1 MKQKIEERDE
11 QIGKKEKQIYI
22 LKKKTQELEKFK
34 FVLDYKIKELRKMIA
49 PRQTEITAL
58 RKETREMDA
67 KLKNYNTMNS
77 NLGFMVEDLRNR
89 QEAMQDSIKQNRLK
103 RMYNDIL
110 ISKMKTDVYWTVQHI
125 DDFEALQKVVNQR
138 LYKHVRDSDPKNVEV
153 DVDIKKEQENQRRY
167 LENTKASL
175 NKRLE
180 KEQQIHKTENSR
192 IMWQNL
198 ELINQIKKLR
208 NKINEA
214 REWEKQQR
222 NKAKML
228 QNQSAI
234 GRDSRAANQQRS
246 DPELFEAM
254 EQERMQERQRK
265 QMEIRANHNHL
276 LDLQNRLMNAKQE
289 NQFLGEEMQP
299 HLMGQQ
305 M

>member
-1 MKQKIEERDE
+1 
-11 QIGKKEKQIYI
+11 
-22 LKKKTQELEKFK
+22 
-34 FVLDYKIKELRKMIA
+34 
-49 PRQTEITAL
+49 
-58 RKETREMDA
+58 
-67 KLKNYNTMNS
+67 
-77 NLGFMVEDLRNR
+77 
-89 QEAMQDSIKQNRLK
+89 MQ
-103 RMYNDIL
+103 NDIL
-110 ISKMKTDVYWTVQHI
+110 INKMKTDVYWTVQYI
-125 DDFEALQKVVNQR
+125 DDFEQLQKVVNQR

-153 DVDIKKEQENQRRY
+153 DVDVKKEQENQRRY

-234 GRDSRAANQQRS
+234 VRDSRAANAQRS
-246 DPELFEAM
+246 DPEQFELM

-265 QMEIRANHNHL
+265 QLEIRANNNHI
-276 LDLQNRLMNAKQE
+276 LDL
-289 NQFLGEEMQP
+289 
-299 HLMGQQ
+299 
-305 M
+305 